1 MRAGCSPSARTL
13 ALCAAA
19 VASALAAAAAAE
31 SKPVPRLDSPRAAE
45 LGLASALRDSAQ
57 SPESAALLAPGS
69 YWGGAYRIATGESV
83 TIYASNA
90 YPVDSA
96 LGQRWADF
104 VGSLVHGSEL
114 SSISVYMAPLSQ
126 VERVCGSEAYA
137 CYSAAERAL
146 IAPGEDPNDSLSAE
160 AIVAHEYGHHVAA
173 NRTNAPWRA
182 LHWGTKRWASSL
194 GVCARTRS
202 RELWPGATDPL
213 RYDFNPGE
221 GFAESYRLLN
231 ERKAGRSETPW
242 RVVSE
247 ALYPS
252 AAALVALEQDVT
264 APWQQAASTTSMAR
278 LTRATRVRTY
288 TVPTQLDGTLTVT
301 LRPSAGLRLSL
312 EVLASST
319 RVARAVGSAAVSR
332 STTICGQRT
341 HRVRVRALRGTG
353 TFSLTVA
360 KP

>member
-1 MRAGCSPSARTL
+1 MEIGHAAGI
-13 ALCAAA
+13 
-19 VASALAAAAAAE
+19 
-31 SKPVPRLDSPRAAE
+31 
-45 LGLASALRDSAQ
+45 RDSALV
-57 SPESAALLAPGS
+57 PEAAALLAPGS
-69 YWGGAYRIATGESV
+69 YWGGSYRIGTGESV
-83 TIYASNA
+83 TVYTSNA
-90 YPVDSA
+90 YPVDPA
-96 LGQRWADF
+96 LGQRWADYI
-104 VGSLVHGSEL
+104 GSLVHGSEL
-114 SSISVYMAPLSQ
+114 STISVYLAPLSQ
-126 VERVCGSEAYA
+126 VELVCGRDSYA

-146 IAPGEDPNDSLSAE
+146 IAPGEDPTDSLSAE
-160 AIVAHEYGHHVAA
+160 AIIAHEYGHHIAA
-173 NRTNAPWRA
+173 NRSNAPWRA
-182 LHWGTKRWASSL
+182 LHWGTKRWSSSL

-242 RVVSE
+242 RIVSE

-264 APWQQAASTTSMAR
+264 TPWQQPASTASTAR

-301 LRPSAGLRLSL
+301 LRPSVGLRLSL
-312 EVLASST
+312 EVFASST

-332 STTICGQRT
+332 STTICGQRS
-341 HRVRVRALRGTG
+341 HRIRVRALRGTG

>member
-1 MRAGCSPSARTL
+1 VL

-19 VASALAAAAAAE
+19 VASALVAAAAAE
-31 SKPVPRLDSPRAAE
+31 SKPVRQLDSPQSTEIGRAWAI
-45 LGLASALRDSAQ
+45 RDSALG
-57 SPESAALLAPGS
+57 PEAAALLAPGS
-69 YWGGAYRIATGESV
+69 YWGGTYRIGTGETV
-83 TIYASNA
+83 TVYASNS
-90 YPVDSA
+90 YPVDRA
-96 LGQRWADF
+96 LGQRWADYI
-104 VGSLVHGSEL
+104 GSLVHGSEL
-114 SSISVYMAPLSQ
+114 STISVYLAPLAE
-126 VERVCGSEAYA
+126 VELVCGRDSYA

-146 IAPGEDPNDSLSAE
+146 IAPGEDPSDGLSAE

-173 NRTNAPWRA
+173 NRSNAPWRA
-182 LHWGTKRWASSL
+182 LHWGTKRWSSSL

-242 RVVSE
+242 RIVSE

-252 AAALVALEQDVT
+252 AAALVALEQDVST
-264 APWQQAASTTSMAR
+264 PWQQEASTTSAAR
-278 LTRATRVRTY
+278 LTRATRTRTY
-288 TVPTQLDGTLTVT
+288 TIPTQLDGTLTVT
-301 LRPSAGLRLSL
+301 LRPSAGLRVSV

-319 RVARAVGSAAVSR
+319 RVARAVTSAAVSR
-332 STTICGQRT
+332 STTVCGQRT

-353 TFSLTVA
+353 TFSLGVA